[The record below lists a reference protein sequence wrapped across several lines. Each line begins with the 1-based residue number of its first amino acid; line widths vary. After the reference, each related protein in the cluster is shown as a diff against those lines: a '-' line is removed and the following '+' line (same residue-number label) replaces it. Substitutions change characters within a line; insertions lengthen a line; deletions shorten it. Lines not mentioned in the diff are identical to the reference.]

1 MFLCAAETLVGG
13 FFIALGVVYGA
24 SIWCADTDMRCAA
37 AGCCGLGR
45 FVGGVRASRLSCA
58 LKRIVARA
66 SDLLIRLEVRRCL
79 HIYSVL
85 EVAVFCVEDANDDDH
100 IKRGDDIGNGV

>member
-1 MFLCAAETLVGG
+1 MRTHIFHTDSVALFCVFMRGRDFGWRFLHRTWRGVWCFYMVRRHRY
-13 FFIALGVVYGA
+13 AL
-24 SIWCADTDMRCAA
+24 RCAA

-66 SDLLIRLEVRRCL
+66 RERFADPIRGAAVFTY
-79 HIYSVL
+79 IYSVL
-85 EVAVFCVEDANDDDH
+85 EVGLL
-100 IKRGDDIGNGV
+100 R